1 MTLNRGDMSKYK
13 FIFTLLITVLMVSA
27 AYGQGNPKKNQTKI
41 ISGTV
46 ADMDSVGNTIS
57 ILTDDQHRMSFFVP
71 GNASITRDT
80 HDIGLMDIKQ
90 GHPVT
95 IQYDILSSGKD
106 IVDSIVDNNP
116 VAQE

>member
-1 MTLNRGDMSKYK
+1 MGKYK
-13 FIFTLLITVLMVSA
+13 FIFSLLITLSIFSA
-27 AYGQGNPKKNQTKI
+27 AYSQENPKKNQAKT

-46 ADMDSVGNTIS
+46 SDMDSVGNTIS

-71 GNASITRDT
+71 GSAVITRDT

-95 IQYDILSSGKD
+95 IQYDISSSGKD
-106 IVDSIVDNNP
+106 IVESIVDNNP
-116 VAQE
+116 AAHE